1 MPISRRAGNDR
12 AAPREA
18 SRAVSLETMDVRP
31 YLGSGPASGQPGPP
45 LVLTRCSGM
54 RKLREVIDSLMTY
67 TGVMFVLV
75 TLLYTAASVGQV
87 LLVLTGLLM
96 VQLGVWKVAG
106 TVLPSTR
113 TNHVLRESVVECL
126 ALVRNIYQVANAQQR
141 APFDSA
147 AEDLVTQT
155 NIVIEAA
162 RKDLKTDAA

>member
-1 MPISRRAGNDR
+1 MTR
-12 AAPREA
+12 PRPGWA
-18 SRAVSLETMDVRP
+18 SRAVSLETMGASP
-31 YLGSGPASGQPGPP
+31 YLGSGPASDQPGPP

-54 RKLREVIDSLMTY
+54 RKLREVIDSVMTY

-75 TLLYTAASVGQV
+75 TVLYTAASVGQV
-87 LLVLTGLLM
+87 LLILTGLLM
-96 VQLGVWKVAG
+96 VQLGVWRVAG
-106 TVLPSTR
+106 SVLPSTR
-113 TNHVLRESVVECL
+113 TNDLLRASVIEYL